1 MESICWICRGPCPS
15 DKIFCKC
22 FGELK
27 TVHQECLS
35 QWIQASMTKRCTFCR
50 HYYSIDYTL
59 RPWWQWRWIPLGEE
73 NGGHPCDW
81 ITVYYFLWSILFFL
95 GCIGLSIVMVVCGC
109 TRTLLDRFIIVGIPL
124 VALMVPLV
132 VLSIFVLST
141 QLIERFWNVN
151 CTCTVRVI
159 TSDGNSPSSRG
170 PEKD

>member
-1 MESICWICRGPCPS
+1 
-15 DKIFCKC
+15 
-22 FGELK
+22 
-27 TVHQECLS
+27 
-35 QWIQASMTKRCTFCR
+35 
-50 HYYSIDYTL
+50 
-59 RPWWQWRWIPLGEE
+59 
-73 NGGHPCDW
+73 
-81 ITVYYFLWSILFFL
+81 
-95 GCIGLSIVMVVCGC
+95 MVVCGC